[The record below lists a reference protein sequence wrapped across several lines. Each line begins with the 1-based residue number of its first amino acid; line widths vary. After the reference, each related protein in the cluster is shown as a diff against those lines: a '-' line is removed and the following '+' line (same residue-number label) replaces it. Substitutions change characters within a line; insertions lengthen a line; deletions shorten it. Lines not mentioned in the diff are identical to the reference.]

1 MIKILVELLEF
12 LRSCAP
18 LLFSLGA
25 LSLFFI
31 LLSKSIKKH
40 ATIYYIVFALPF
52 ILYLITFFGGLMGF
66 KMPNLITVPVLG
78 EILRDYIHVAAL
90 GHPVLIIIMYAGAL
104 NPKNP
109 TVKKLLSIRKEI
121 SIISGFPI
129 LMHSL
134 VRVMNNL
141 PGAFKFFTNKT
152 GYLENTPVVSELGAG
167 ISSFSLILGI
177 ALLVIFIP
185 LWVTS
190 FDSVHRRMGGVKW
203 KKLQKWAYVLYAL
216 MFIHAIG
223 IQAGGMLNPR
233 GGAPRPAVETVA
245 AAANAQARDV
255 VQGSDTAQARQTEG
269 ARPERQV
276 GQQTGQQPAMGQ
288 ARGPAGR
295 APSKGIS
302 DIVVSQQTK
311 QYIHIISLLLIY
323 GSYLYLRLR
332 KTKKDAQ
339 RKAKDCH

>member
-1 MIKILVELLEF
+1 MVKILVELLEF

-40 ATIYYIVFALPF
+40 ATIYYIVFSLPF
-52 ILYLITFFGGLMGF
+52 LLYLITFFGGMMKF
-66 KMPNLITVPVLG
+66 EMPNLIIVPVLG
-78 EILRDYIHVAAL
+78 EILRDYIHVGAF
-90 GHPVLIIIMYAGAL
+90 GHPILVIIMYVGAL
-104 NPKNP
+104 NPRNP
-109 TVKKLLSIRKEI
+109 WVKKLLSIRKEI

-141 PGAFKFFTNKT
+141 PGAIKFFTDKE

-167 ISSFSLILGI
+167 ISSFSFILGI
-177 ALLVIFIP
+177 VLLVIFIP

-190 FDSVHRRMGGVKW
+190 FDSVRRRMGGIMW
-203 KKLQKWAYVLYAL
+203 KKVQRWSYVLYAL
-216 MFIHAIG
+216 LFVHAIM

-233 GGAPRPAVETVA
+233 VAPRPAVENVA
-245 AAANAQARDV
+245 PAANAQASNAAQSGDA
-255 VQGSDTAQARQTEG
+255 AQARQTEG
-269 ARPERQV
+269 ARPERQA
-276 GQQTGQQPAMGQ
+276 GQQQTRQS
-288 ARGPAGR
+288 RGPAGR

-302 DIVVSQQTK
+302 DIKVSQQTK
-311 QYIHIISLLLIY
+311 QYIHILSLFLIY

-332 KTKKDAQ
+332 KAKKDAQ
-339 RKAKDCH
+339 RKLKRE

>member
-1 MIKILVELLEF
+1 MVKLLVELLEF

-25 LSLFFI
+25 LFLFFI

-40 ATIYYIVFALPF
+40 ATVYYVVFSLPF
-52 ILYLITFFGGLMGF
+52 VLYLITFFGGMIGF
-66 KMPNLITVPVLG
+66 KMPNLIVVPVLG

-90 GHPVLIIIMYAGAL
+90 GHPLLVIIMYIGAL
-104 NPKNP
+104 DPKIP
-109 TVKKLLSIRKEI
+109 AVKKLLSIRKEI

-141 PGAFKFFTNKT
+141 PGAIKFFANRTE
-152 GYLENTPVVSELGAG
+152 YLENTPVASELGAG
-167 ISSFSLILGI
+167 ISSFSFILGI
-177 ALLVIFIP
+177 VLLIIFIP

-190 FDSVHRRMGGVKW
+190 FDSVRKRMGGVRW
-203 KKLQKWAYVLYAL
+203 KKLQRWSYVLYAL
-216 MFIHAIG
+216 LFVHAIM

-233 GGAPRPAVETVA
+233 GGAPRPAVEVVA
-245 AAANAQARDV
+245 PTANAQSNDAANARP
-255 VQGSDTAQARQTEG
+255 TEG

-276 GQQTGQQPAMGQ
+276 GQQAGQRSATGQ

-302 DIVVSQQTK
+302 DINVSPQTR
-311 QYIHIISLLLIY
+311 QYIHLISLFLIY

-332 KTKKDAQ
+332 KAKKDAQ
-339 RKAKDCH
+339 RKVKF

>member
-1 MIKILVELLEF
+1 MVKILVELLEF

-18 LLFSLGA
+18 FLFSLGA

-40 ATIYYIVFALPF
+40 ATIYYIVFAVPF
-52 ILYLITFFGGLMGF
+52 ILYLITFFGGLMGL
-66 KMPNLITVPVLG
+66 KMPNLIIVPVLG

-90 GHPVLIIIMYAGAL
+90 GHPILIIIMYIGAL
-104 NPKNP
+104 NSKNP

-141 PGAFKFFTNKT
+141 PGAIKFFTDKA
-152 GYLENTPVVSELGAG
+152 GYLENTKVVSELGAG
-167 ISSFSLILGI
+167 ISSFSLVLGI
-177 ALLVIFIP
+177 VLLIIFVP

-190 FDSVHRRMGGVKW
+190 FDAVHRRMGGVKW

-245 AAANAQARDV
+245 PTANTQAGDAAQAKPTE
-255 VQGSDTAQARQTEG
+255 SAR
-269 ARPERQV
+269 AERQV
-276 GQQTGQQPAMGQ
+276 GQPETIQQPATGQ
-288 ARGPAGR
+288 SRGPAGR

-302 DIVVSQQTK
+302 DIKVSQQAK

-332 KTKKDAQ
+332 KARKDLFP
-339 RKAKDCH
+339 